1 MTVVQQRVVIL
12 EFSQKMSSHP
22 SIPPF
27 QMSHYPISR
36 TTVPWRKTNCRTRP
50 ENVQDKIRA
59 SYIVR
64 NQGNKERKEIRKEKK
79 MEEKKGGKEEPM
91 KDGKK
96 G

>member
-1 MTVVQQRVVIL
+1 
-12 EFSQKMSSHP
+12 
-22 SIPPF
+22 
-27 QMSHYPISR
+27 MSHYPISR